1 MEQEYKD
8 ETFLA
13 RWIANELTPEELK
26 QFQSSEDYHHFKAI
40 NDASQQLKA
49 PAYDKAAAL
58 NNLIGETLE
67 KKKETTTKVRRLT
80 PAWLYGAVAS
90 IALIVSFFYFNA
102 NNTNSISTSFG
113 EQITI
118 SLPDNSKVHLS
129 PNSKLEYVEK
139 DWNTNRSLSLEGE
152 AYFEVEKGKTFTVN
166 TTEGNVTVLGTKF
179 TVNSSKNFFE
189 TQCFEGKVKVTPKNN
204 NEVILTKGKA
214 HRIFNNDSESWNF
227 DQDSPSWIHGESSF
241 NNTPISQVITA
252 LEKQYK
258 IKFDTSKIDLNK
270 RFTGTF
276 THKNMNVALKTV
288 FAPMKISFTLA
299 KNSPIVLRYN

>member
-1 MEQEYKD
+1 MEQGYKD

-40 NDASQQLKA
+40 NDASQQLKV
-49 PAYDKAAAL
+49 PPYNKTAAFNTL
-58 NNLIGETLE
+58 KGETLE
-67 KKKETTTKVRRLT
+67 KKNTNKVRKLT

-90 IALIVSFFYFNA
+90 IALIISFFYFNA
-102 NNTNSISTSFG
+102 NNTTSITTNYG

-139 DWNTNRSLSLEGE
+139 DWNTNRNLSLAGE
-152 AYFEVEKGKTFTVN
+152 AYFEVEKGETFTVN
-166 TTEGNVTVLGTKF
+166 TTEGSVTVLGTKF

-189 TQCFEGKVKVTPKNN
+189 TQCFEGKVKVTSKNN
-204 NEVILTKGKA
+204 NEVILTRGKA
-214 HRIFNNDSESWNF
+214 HRIYNEHTESWDF

-241 NNTPISQVITA
+241 TNTPISQVIKA

-258 IKFDTSKIDLNK
+258 IKFDTTNIDVNK